1 MAEFALPKNSV
12 IKGKGVMAAFVRIDT
27 NRYHDNLLRRH

>member
-12 IKGKGVMAAFVRIDT
+12 IKGKGRQYRAEAGA
-27 NRYHDNLLRRH
+27 NRVKSFKV

>member
-12 IKGKGVMAAFVRIDT
+12 IQKGKHFPAAKGAKNVRTLSLI
-27 NRYHDNLLRRH
+27 HI